1 MFILHVFSSANE
13 QAAKE
18 TMAQERRARQQH
30 WGHCWNQSLLPRVP
44 EHTTNKFHFLNTFGN
59 TETTVQGPRTIEC
72 CSITPLPYNCLDTLM
87 AHSHAFPQKIIPGVV
102 RAPSLCWA
110 PASLLLTRANHTP
123 LRLTSLVMNL
133 DTPYTGDSNRN
144 IQPCSFAFLGLFLGI
159 VISEG
164 ITIECNLH
172 TKERC
177 DQFCVI
183 THEANADS
191 DTVLDF
197 LKLCLCP

>member
-1 MFILHVFSSANE
+1 
-13 QAAKE
+13 
-18 TMAQERRARQQH
+18 MAQERRAGQQH
-30 WGHCWNQSLLPRVP
+30 WGHCWNQSLLPSVP
-44 EHTTNKFHFLNTFGN
+44 EHTTNKFHFFKHLWEYRDNCA
-59 TETTVQGPRTIEC
+59 GPKDNSEC
-72 CSITPLPYNCLDTLM
+72 WSITPLPYNCLDMLM
-87 AHSHAFPQKIIPGVV
+87 AHSHALPQKIIPGVV
-102 RAPSLCWA
+102 RAPCLCWA
-110 PASLLLTRANHTP
+110 AASSLLTRANHTP
-123 LRLTSLVMNL
+123 LRLMSLVMNI

-144 IQPCSFAFLGLFLGI
+144 IQPCNFAFLGLFLGI